1 MRCTPKKTLKR
12 ILDSG
17 NDYLVAVKGNQ
28 GQLYAQVKAIVTYR
42 QAKQP
47 GLTHQAQQRGR
58 LEQRQVSIFSAAGLD
73 TQQWPGVRTVLCVQR
88 QCCHQGKCSTHQ
100 TYYISSVVTTA
111 PVWMAMIRG
120 QWSIENR
127 LHWPKDVLLNE
138 DTTYGREA
146 KALLNTSLFRSIM
159 INLLRLNGL
168 NSVASALR
176 QLANQIEQI
185 FLLLQ

>member
-1 MRCTPKKTLKR
+1 MRCTPKKTLKG

-17 NDYLVAVKGNQ
+17 NDYLVAVQGNQ
-28 GQLYAQVKAIVTYR
+28 GKLYAQVKAIATYR

-47 GLTHQAQQRGR
+47 GLTLQTKQRGR
-58 LEQRQVSIFSAAGLD
+58 LEQRQVSIFSAAGID
-73 TQQWPGVRTVLCVQR
+73 TRQWPGVRTALCVQR
-88 QCCHQGKCSTHQ
+88 QCCRQGKSSTHQ
-100 TYYISSVVTTA
+100 AYYISSVATTA

-138 DTTYGREA
+138 DMTYGREA
-146 KALLNTSLFRSIM
+146 NALLNTSLFRSIM

-168 NSVASALR
+168 NSLAAALR
-176 QLANQIEQI
+176 QLANQIQQI